1 MKIWVTGTRGI
12 PDIPGGVETHCEQ
25 ILPHIAKEGHTVI
38 VAVRAGY
45 TDERPTD
52 HKGIQLVYI
61 KNPKRKSL
69 EAIVHTWKS
78 IWNAYKLKPD
88 ILHIHAVGPALLIP
102 WARLLGMHVVFTH
115 HGADYERAKWGRFA
129 KWVLR
134 AGEWAGTRCATEV
147 IGVSDTICKHL
158 RNTYNREIHL
168 IRNGINRIAPP
179 ANIDYLNQIKVRP
192 NAFILC
198 AARFVPEKRIHD
210 LIAAYATAEPDIPLV
225 IAGDADH
232 PDPYS
237 NNLKLKASQT
247 PGVILTGYVIG
258 DPLNQLLANTR
269 LFILPS
275 SHEGYP
281 VALLEA
287 LSFHRHVI
295 ASDIPA
301 NKEIGLPHQCYFP
314 VGNVESLANR
324 LRQALSTS
332 APGYDLSDSLETWE
346 GAAQK
351 TLRIYEDASAKAPR
365 RRSTPSS
372 DENLHA

>member
-1 MKIWVTGTRGI
+1 MDAFLWDESCRTKDEGI
-12 PDIPGGVETHCEQ
+12 
-25 ILPHIAKEGHTVI
+25 
-38 VAVRAGY
+38 
-45 TDERPTD
+45 
-52 HKGIQLVYI
+52 
-61 KNPKRKSL
+61 
-69 EAIVHTWKS
+69 
-78 IWNAYKLKPD
+78 
-88 ILHIHAVGPALLIP
+88 
-102 WARLLGMHVVFTH
+102 
-115 HGADYERAKWGRFA
+115 
-129 KWVLR
+129 
-134 AGEWAGTRCATEV
+134 
-147 IGVSDTICKHL
+147 
-158 RNTYNREIHL
+158 
-168 IRNGINRIAPP
+168 
-179 ANIDYLNQIKVRP
+179 
-192 NAFILC
+192 
-198 AARFVPEKRIHD
+198 
-210 LIAAYATAEPDIPLV
+210 
-225 IAGDADH
+225 
-232 PDPYS
+232 
-237 NNLKLKASQT
+237 
-247 PGVILTGYVIG
+247 
-258 DPLNQLLANTR
+258 LANTR